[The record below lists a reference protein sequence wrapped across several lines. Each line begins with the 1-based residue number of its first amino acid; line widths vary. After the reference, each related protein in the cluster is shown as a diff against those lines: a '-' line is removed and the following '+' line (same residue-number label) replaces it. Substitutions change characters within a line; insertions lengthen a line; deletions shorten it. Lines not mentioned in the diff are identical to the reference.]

1 MSHADWMRLCNQSH
15 SVELNSLL
23 TRLDAAS
30 FTAVVAYT
38 TAVFVA
44 VFFLLR
50 WFKLSASNKNELWNG
65 FKLFFISIVVGCV
78 FGCARQIVNRQAY
91 TVVFVDG

>member
-1 MSHADWMRLCNQSH
+1 MPQLNDAPDQHCFPQSFRPPIKMSHADRMRWCNQSH

-30 FTAVVAYT
+30 FTAVAAYT
-38 TAVFVA
+38 AAVFVA

-50 WFKLSASNKNELWNG
+50 WYKLSASNKNELWNG
-65 FKLFFISIVVGCV
+65 FKL
-78 FGCARQIVNRQAY
+78 
-91 TVVFVDG
+91 